1 MLQKKHAMFQTGS
14 AIAVNSFVAVIILA
28 VDRGGYLFLL
38 LTERDIFLFFFI
50 SVNGFCL
57 PFYLLFFLNYT
68 SQKKEKGQIL
78 NYVLSQAKISVRSS
92 LKVKVID
99 GAEIS
104 PTTSCKRLIH
114 SRLLIDFTFYKR

>member
-28 VDRGGYLFLL
+28 VDRGGYLFFL
-38 LTERDIFLFFFI
+38 LTERDIFLFFLSVSTVFVYLFI
-50 SVNGFCL
+50 
-57 PFYLLFFLNYT
+57 YFFFFNYT

-78 NYVLSQAKISVRSS
+78 NYVLSQAKLSVRSS